1 MKKKLLI
8 TGGAGFIGSNL
19 IHALDKTTWDIVVL
33 DALIKQVHPTG
44 KWHPP
49 EHISF
54 IHGKIQ
60 DRDAVEAA
68 IDGVEYIVHLA
79 AETGVGQSAYE
90 IARYVETN
98 EYGTA
103 LLLEIA
109 AKHLK
114 RLKGIV
120 LASSRAVYGE
130 GRYIC
135 PKCQDVF
142 PGPRNKSRLEAGHW
156 GHACPLC
163 HGEIQPA
170 GSVENQPLKP
180 GSCYAITKQNQEQ
193 LVELFSETYNIPAV
207 SLRFQNVYGPG
218 QSLSNPY
225 TGILSIFSTRILA
238 GNPVM
243 IYEDGNETRDFVFV
257 DDVVRSICLPLEK
270 GFSGYDVFNVGTGI
284 GTSVYDIAQTLN
296 KALDA
301 NIGISIVHKYRI
313 GDIRHAWADMGKIK
327 ALYEFSSKIPIHE
340 GLKRFGI
347 WVKSQPRQEDG
358 YKKMEHEMEARGL
371 MGRFSSMKE
380 KR

>member
-1 MKKKLLI
+1 MKKKILI

-19 IHALDKTTWDIVVL
+19 INALDKTKWDVVVL

-44 KWHPP
+44 KWFPP
-49 EHISF
+49 DHVSF

-60 DRDAVEAA
+60 DRKVVEAA
-68 IDGVEYIVHLA
+68 VNGVEYIVHLA

-103 LLLEIA
+103 LLLETA

-135 PKCQDVF
+135 PKCQEVF
-142 PGPRNKSRLEAGHW
+142 PGPRNKSRLEAGLWDHE
-156 GHACPLC
+156 CPLC
-163 HGEIQPA
+163 HGEIRPA
-170 GSVENQPLKP
+170 GSLENQPLKP
-180 GSCYAITKQNQEQ
+180 GSCYAITKHNQEQ
-193 LVELFSETYNIPAV
+193 LVELFSETYDIPAV

-238 GNPVM
+238 GNPVL

-257 DDVVRSICLPLEK
+257 DDVVQSICLPLEK

-284 GTSVYDIAQTLN
+284 GTSVYKIAQLLS
-296 KALDA
+296 ALLKP
-301 NIGISIVHKYRI
+301 GSEISIVGKYRL
-313 GDIRHAWADMGKIK
+313 GDIRHAWADMKKIQGRYGFLPK
-327 ALYEFSSKIPIHE
+327 TSAQQ
-340 GLKRFGI
+340 GLQRFGA
-347 WVKSQPRQEDG
+347 WVKKQPNQEDK
-358 YKKMEHEMEARGL
+358 YMAMENEMTHLGL
-371 MGRFSSMKE
+371 LGSVAKQ
-380 KR
+380 